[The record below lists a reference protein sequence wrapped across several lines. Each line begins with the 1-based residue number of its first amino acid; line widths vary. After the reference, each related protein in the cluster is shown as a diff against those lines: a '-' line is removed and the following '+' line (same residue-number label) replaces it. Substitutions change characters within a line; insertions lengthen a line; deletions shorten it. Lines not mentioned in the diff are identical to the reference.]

1 MREMQFAAIVLTM
14 SMAMIL
20 MTMLPAEVKDDR
32 VANRSRW
39 WMAGALL
46 LLTVQFLLQ
55 YLLGLRQEGVVQ
67 AVMLNLICFVPCSML
82 LSMSVLN
89 LQLQGRPLHR
99 DWAVGGAVTLCI
111 SGGFAILALLQQS
124 HAVSLNTGSLLRIEV
139 AGSIVYA
146 ALQLYY
152 GLRIGRQLRQMEQAL
167 DDYYAQ
173 EQPGLLRWMKVS
185 IGGLLALALTV
196 PAFIFLQGLPLAL
209 YGVFFVV
216 AIVYLWF
223 SMVRYIIS
231 EESRRMKEA
240 AGSEQTEQGEE
251 QALSDEQARSDEAPA
266 PAADGAAEAARSLV
280 EDKVVQWTERKGY
293 LKQGLT
299 KKQVAEAMQLSDN
312 QLGEW
317 IRAQGYKSFRQW
329 MNTLCIEEATRQLST
344 HGDFNIG
351 SIADLC
357 GISRSHFHR
366 LFRQYTG
373 TTPAQYQKLTLERK
387 Q

>member
-1 MREMQFAAIVLTM
+1 M

-124 HAVSLNTGSLLRIEV
+124 QAVSLDTGSLLRIEV

-240 AGSEQTEQGEE
+240 TGSEQTEQGE
-251 QALSDEQARSDEAPA
+251 EQARSDEAPA
-266 PAADGAAEAARSLV
+266 PAADGSAEAARSLV
-280 EDKVVQWTERKGY
+280 EDKVAQWTEHKGY

>member
-99 DWAVGGAVTLCI
+99 DWAVGGAVTLCV

-124 HAVSLNTGSLLRIEV
+124 YAVSLDTGSLLRIEV

-251 QALSDEQARSDEAPA
+251 QARSDEASA

-280 EDKVVQWTERKGY
+280 EDKVAQWTEHKGY

-317 IRAQGYKSFRQW
+317 IREQGYKSFRQW

>member
-1 MREMQFAAIVLTM
+1 MREMQFTAIVLTM

-99 DWAVGGAVTLCI
+99 DWAVGGAVTLCV

-124 HAVSLNTGSLLRIEV
+124 HAVSLDTGSLLRIEV

-152 GLRIGRQLRQMEQAL
+152 GLRIGRQLRQMEQTL

-251 QALSDEQARSDEAPA
+251 QPRSDEAPA
-266 PAADGAAEAARSLV
+266 PAADSAAEAARSRV
-280 EDKVVQWTERKGY
+280 EDKVAQWTEHKGY

>member
-1 MREMQFAAIVLTM
+1 MQFTAIVLTM

-99 DWAVGGAVTLCI
+99 DWAVGGAVTLCV

-124 HAVSLNTGSLLRIEV
+124 HAVSLDTGSLLRIEV

-223 SMVRYIIS
+223 SLVRYIIS
-231 EESRRMKEA
+231 EENRRMKEA
-240 AGSEQTEQGEE
+240 ARSEETAQSEE
-251 QALSDEQARSDEAPA
+251 KA
-266 PAADGAAEAARSLV
+266 
-280 EDKVVQWTERKGY
+280 
-293 LKQGLT
+293 
-299 KKQVAEAMQLSDN
+299 
-312 QLGEW
+312 
-317 IRAQGYKSFRQW
+317 
-329 MNTLCIEEATRQLST
+329 
-344 HGDFNIG
+344 
-351 SIADLC
+351 
-357 GISRSHFHR
+357 
-366 LFRQYTG
+366 
-373 TTPAQYQKLTLERK
+373 
-387 Q
+387 